1 MVGISVLIWVDAY
14 IIQIFFK
21 TVFLV
26 ITLSLLHGIVFLP
39 IFLTIALPICECCK
53 NEIKQHKEIKKSD
66 ENYIENL
73 QYEEINLNLSIP
85 GRTCTA

>member
-1 MVGISVLIWVDAY
+1 MVGISVLVLVDAY

-39 IFLTIALPICECCK
+39 IFLTIALPIYECPENESNNLK
-53 NEIKQHKEIKKSD
+53 NNKKIE
-66 ENYIENL
+66 ENKF
-73 QYEEINLNLSIP
+73 EEKKIGFNK
-85 GRTCTA
+85 

>member
-1 MVGISVLIWVDAY
+1 MVGISVLVLVDAY

-39 IFLTIALPICECCK
+39 IFLTIILPICECCK
-53 NEIKQHKEIKKSD
+53 NEQ
-66 ENYIENL
+66 N
-73 QYEEINLNLSIP
+73 EINLNENEKCEENKFEEIKLDLSNQ
-85 GRTCTA
+85 